1 MRSHHL
7 KRGIALAPDDGNL
20 HYLLGSL
27 HAQAGWH
34 ERAIDEMSKAV
45 RLAPQLETARFQL
58 GLLQL
63 TSGGVD
69 AAVATW
75 SALDALDAGHPLRLF
90 KTGLLH
96 LVRDEFAECIDALRR
111 GIAQNERH
119 PALNRDMQRVSARPK
134 PHSRQTRSTRASRLP
149 SVAAPQGAL
158 QRTGEAGSAQAS
170 AAAGRGADGPR
181 RVYSRS
187 GSSSRESGISAR

>member
-1 MRSHHL
+1 MSTAPRNPSAPDAEELLHLALAAMRENRDDDAIAHL
-7 KRGIALAPDDGNL
+7 KRGIAVAPDDGNL

-27 HAQAGWH
+27 HAQAGRH

-111 GIAQNERH
+111 GIADNDRH
-119 PALNRDMQRVSARPK
+119 PALNRDMQRVVGKAE
-134 PHSRQTRSTRASRLP
+134 
-149 SVAAPQGAL
+149 AAL
-158 QRTGEAGSAQAS
+158 
-170 AAAGRGADGPR
+170 AANAERGR
-181 RVYSRS
+181 
-187 GSSSRESGISAR
+187 